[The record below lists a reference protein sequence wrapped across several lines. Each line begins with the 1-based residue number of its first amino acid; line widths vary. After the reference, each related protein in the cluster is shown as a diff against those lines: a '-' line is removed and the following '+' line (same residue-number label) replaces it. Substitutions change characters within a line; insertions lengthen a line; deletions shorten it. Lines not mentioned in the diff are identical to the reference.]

1 MTSRLPKISEFS
13 LNREAYNFLV
23 ARGWES
29 KSVEAQQAES
39 SEKPQ
44 KQRPRLTLSEAAQ
57 QREAEN
63 LRLARVRILRQIES
77 TASPRY
83 RALLQES
90 LKDIDRRLGQK

>member
-1 MTSRLPKISEFS
+1 MDYSRPKILKFS

-29 KSVEAQQAES
+29 KSVEAQQAEA

-44 KQRPRLTLSEAAQ
+44 NQRPRLTSSEAAQ

-63 LRLARVRILRQIES
+63 LRLSRVRILRQIES

-83 RALLQES
+83 RALLQET
-90 LKDIDRRLGQK
+90 LEDIDRRLDRK